1 MISTSKDTKA
11 SLDKSSLRSE
21 RDCDCSSKTVPADVL
36 AKWWKEK
43 RKRDTFSSK
52 KSACNPESKIN
63 TSKWVQL
70 NKINV
75 IRLYSKL
82 HRNPL

>member
-36 AKWWKEK
+36 AKW
-43 RKRDTFSSK
+43 
-52 KSACNPESKIN
+52 
-63 TSKWVQL
+63 
-70 NKINV
+70 
-75 IRLYSKL
+75 
-82 HRNPL
+82 